1 MGDELRNKL
10 KLVAIKA
17 QFIEDIINKKI
28 KINNVPKAEL
38 INQLTT
44 KKYPMMLHST
54 LYDQAGLDSLKKS
67 DRDSASYDYL
77 IKLPIYSLTKEK
89 IDELKA
95 EKDKLLNQ
103 LSALDSKTI
112 KQLWLDDLE
121 SFEKEYKTFMNNYY
135 KYNDLTSKEYPNRR
149 LKRKTFNLTKR

>member
-1 MGDELRNKL
+1 MANELRNKL
-10 KLVAIKA
+10 QLVSVKV

-38 INQLTT
+38 IEQLTT
-44 KKYPMMLHST
+44 KKYPMMLNSV
-54 LYDQAGLDSLKKS
+54 LYNQEGLESLKKS

-89 IDELKA
+89 IEELKA
-95 EKDKLLNQ
+95 EKDKLLKQ
-103 LSALDSKTI
+103 LASLDAKTV

-121 SFEKEYKTFMNNYY
+121 VFEKEYKTFMNNYY
-135 KYNDLTSKEYPNRR
+135 KYNDLDSKEYPNRR
-149 LKRKTFNLTKR
+149 LKRKTFNLTKK

>member
-1 MGDELRNKL
+1 MQ
-10 KLVAIKA
+10 LVSVKV

-38 INQLTT
+38 IEQLTN
-44 KKYPMMLHST
+44 KKYPMMLNGI
-54 LYDQAGLDSLKKS
+54 LYNQEGLESLKKA

-89 IDELKA
+89 IEELKA
-95 EKDKLLNQ
+95 EKDKLLKQ
-103 LSALDSKTI
+103 LASLDAKTV

-121 SFEKEYKTFMNNYY
+121 VFEKEYKNFMANYY
-135 KYNDLTSKEYPNRR
+135 KYNDLDSKEYPNRR
-149 LKRKTFNLTKR
+149 LKRKTFNLTKK